1 MGGRSAKLDS
11 RGRLV
16 GSLAPVKVSGIPSAA
31 HGLAVGVTHAC
42 VLDPAGASWCWGLN
56 DRGQVGDGTTKPR
69 PKPVK
74 AKAATAVKLVASDG
88 YTCALL
94 AAGGVSCWGRSHGT
108 AGDALNPEGLVVAS
122 TKPRPIAGLEQATD
136 LVATGDFACALLAGG
151 AVSCWGE
158 NDHGQLGDGTVTG
171 HSTPAVVALPAAS
184 QVIATANHACVIAA
198 ADGSVLCWG
207 RGDDGQIGD
216 GAFEERHTPDPVA
229 TPALA
234 ARLYGGA
241 SGHWTLALG
250 MDGSAFAWGRNQYGQ
265 LGDRSTNDAALPVR
279 SLLP

>member
-1 MGGRSAKLDS
+1 M
-11 RGRLV
+11 
-16 GSLAPVKVSGIPSAA
+16 
-31 HGLAVGVTHAC
+31 
-42 VLDPAGASWCWGLN
+42 
-56 DRGQVGDGTTKPR
+56 
-69 PKPVK
+69 
-74 AKAATAVKLVASDG
+74 ASDG

-108 AGDALNPEGLVVAS
+108 AGDPLNPEGLVVAS
-122 TKPRPIAGLEQATD
+122 TKPRAIAGLEQTTD
-136 LVATGDFACALLAGG
+136 LAATGDFACALLAGG

-171 HSTPAVVALPAAS
+171 RPTPAVVALPAAS
-184 QVIATANHACVIAA
+184 QVIATANHACAIAA
-198 ADGSVLCWG
+198 GSVLCWG
-207 RGDDGQIGD
+207 RGDHGQIGN

-241 SGHWTLALG
+241 SGHWTLAVG
-250 MDGSAFAWGRNQYGQ
+250 MDGSAFAWGRDQYGQ